1 MSLVIASHLIGLNEE
16 ASGAAENAM
25 KRWILTGG
33 WRDASYLYEPAR
45 CQPSS
50 PIGRMCDELEEIAY
64 VPRFYQLSSY

>member
-1 MSLVIASHLIGLNEE
+1 MASCLNEE

-50 PIGRMCDELEEIAY
+50 PIGQPTIQPLRKRGDSIPSLAHWNQ
-64 VPRFYQLSSY
+64 V